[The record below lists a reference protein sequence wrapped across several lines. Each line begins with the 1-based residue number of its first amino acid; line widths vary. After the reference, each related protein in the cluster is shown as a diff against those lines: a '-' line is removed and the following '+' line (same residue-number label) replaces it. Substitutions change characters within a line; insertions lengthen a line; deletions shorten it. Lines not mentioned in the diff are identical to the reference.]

1 MKQYIFSILFLFF
14 INSAQSQDD
23 KFINFLGTLELP
35 GKIIIPLKLS
45 FKQLPNGEIEGHTIT
60 DIYGKDNTKTRIT
73 GTFDSKK
80 NLLSFKE
87 TENISTKSKSD
98 KAEFC
103 FIEVNQLKIRSIRGK
118 AIIQG
123 TFAGKFPNGKVCT
136 NGNIY
141 LIGEDAIDDA
151 AKKFLASKHQ
161 SKQDSL
167 DKLKNLYADLKT
179 KTNLNVLEKEEQLSI
194 NWKNNDLILE
204 VWDGSADDQD
214 EVTIFV
220 NNVEVLEK
228 FIISYQKKK
237 LVLPFSGDT
246 CVVRILATNEGKS
259 PPNTASITVRDGD
272 KNTTLITKLK
282 KGESAFIKLTK

>member
-1 MKQYIFSILFLFF
+1 MKQFIFSIFLLFY
-14 INSAQSQDD
+14 INNVHSQDD
-23 KFINFLGTLELP
+23 KLINFLGTLELP
-35 GKIIIPLKLS
+35 GKIIIPLKVS
-45 FKQLPNGEIEGHTIT
+45 FKQLPNGAIEGYTIT
-60 DIYGKDNTKTRIT
+60 DIYGKDNTKTRIM
-73 GTFDSKK
+73 GAFDRKK

-87 TENISTKSKSD
+87 TVNISTKAKSD

-123 TFAGKFPNGKVCT
+123 AFAGKFPNGKVCT

-141 LIGEDAIDDA
+141 LIGQDAIDDA
-151 AKKFLASKHQ
+151 AKKILISKNQ

-167 DKLKNLYADLKT
+167 DELKKLYADLKP
-179 KTNLNVLEKEEQLSI
+179 NLNVLEKEEQLSLI
-194 NWKNNDLILE
+194 WNNNDLILE

-214 EVTIFV
+214 EVTIFI

-228 FIISYQKKK
+228 FTISYQKKK
-237 LVLPFSGDT
+237 LVLPFNGDT
-246 CVVRILATNEGKS
+246 CVVRILATNEGVN

>member
-14 INSAQSQDD
+14 INSAQNQDD

-87 TENISTKSKSD
+87 TENISTKSKSE
-98 KAEFC
+98 KATFC
-103 FIEVNQLKIRSIRGK
+103 FIEANKLKIRTLLDK
-118 AIIQG
+118 KIIQG
-123 TFAGKFPNGKVCT
+123 TFTGKFPDSKPCT
-136 NGNIY
+136 NGRIY
-141 LIGEDAIDDA
+141 LVSEDFIDEIA
-151 AKKFLASKHQ
+151 NEFLQLKYISKE
-161 SKQDSL
+161 DSL
-167 DKLKNLYADLKT
+167 QKLKALYADLKLKSSLT
-179 KTNLNVLEKEEQLSI
+179 MLQKEEQLNI
-194 NWKNNDLILE
+194 KWKSKALIIEL
-204 VWDGSADDQD
+204 WDGSADDQD
-214 EVTIFV
+214 EVTLYI

-246 CVVRILATNEGKS
+246 CVVRILAANEGNN
-259 PPNTASITVRDGD
+259 PPNTASITVRDGE
-272 KNTTLITKLK
+272 KSTALMTKLK
-282 KGESAFIKLTK
+282 KGESAYIKLTK